1 MRFYL
6 LIYFF
11 IPFFSFTQNLH
22 TQIIEDKIK
31 QLKGREAENKFEEKE
46 LIALYN
52 ELYYMS
58 KEKDHKKGM
67 LTALTGLAVIYS
79 NNNNPHEGL
88 KVIGE
93 GIILAKQ
100 LNSYIDY
107 TSLLDCK
114 GRALLEAG
122 NYSDSRINF
131 SKALKMSDLI
141 KDKDTMNG
149 LKTIVF
155 NSLSRYA
162 EILDNEISTAGYGDS
177 LLYFGKQGYEA
188 SIKISEK
195 FPKRKFIVGQSA
207 LLLGVAY
214 LRKGNVVD
222 GNKYFDIAEKLFIS
236 DQDKRPLANF
246 YNTIG
251 YIKFEKGNDEQAL
264 EYYNKALDL
273 ATKFHSPR
281 LSINIYENLIEYY
294 KKAGDTKKEL
304 YYLEKSK
311 VLNDSLSKIHK
322 KALIIQGKH
331 DVNLISKQKESV
343 SSFFIILL
351 IVIIILIGAI
361 SFYLYRKNRAKR
373 SIGKVDVD
381 EEYQKKQI
389 DEDKIALLLTLAKN
403 NDKQFL
409 IMFQDIFTD
418 LHRELLKFPELTA
431 ADLEMCAY
439 LKLNIQTKE
448 IATYKKISIG
458 AVDNRKYR
466 IRKKLN
472 LLPETDLYKWINT
485 INPKSE

>member
-1 MRFYL
+1 MKFYF

-11 IPFFSFTQNLH
+11 IPFLSFTQNLN

-46 LIALYN
+46 LITLYN
-52 ELYYMS
+52 ELYYIS
-58 KEKDHKKGM
+58 KEEDHKKGM
-67 LTALTGLAVIYS
+67 LTSLTGLSVIYS
-79 NNNNPHEGL
+79 NNNNPHECL
-88 KVIGE
+88 KVVNE

-107 TSLLDCK
+107 TSLLDSK

-122 NYSDSRINF
+122 NYSDSRMNF
-131 SKALKMSDLI
+131 SKALIMSDLI
-141 KDKDTMNG
+141 KDRDTMNG
-149 LKTIVF
+149 LKTMVF

-162 EILDNEISTAGYGDS
+162 EISDNEFSTAGYGDS
-177 LLYFGKQGYEA
+177 LLYFGKKGYET

-195 FPKRKFIVGQSA
+195 FPKRKLIVGQSA
-207 LLLGVAY
+207 LLLGIAY
-214 LRKGNVVD
+214 SRERNVMNGD
-222 GNKYFDIAEKLFIS
+222 KYFDIAEKLFIS
-236 DQDKRPLANF
+236 DRDKRPLASF

-251 YIKFEKGNDEQAL
+251 YIKFEGGKDKQAL
-264 EYYNKALDL
+264 EYYTKALDL
-273 ATKFHSPR
+273 AEKFHSPQ
-281 LSINIYENLIEYY
+281 LSITIYENLIEYY

-311 VLNDSLSKIHK
+311 VLNDSLSTIHK

-331 DVNLISKQKESV
+331 DITLISKQKKSAGN
-343 SSFFIILL
+343 FFIILL
-351 IVIIILIGAI
+351 IISILICAI

-373 SIGKVDVD
+373 VIGKVDLN
-381 EEYQKKQI
+381 EGYQKKQI

-409 IMFQDIFTD
+409 IMFQEIFTD
-418 LHRELLKFPELTA
+418 LHRELLNFPELTS

-448 IATYKKISIG
+448 IATYKKVSIG

-485 INPKSE
+485 INSKMY

>member
-1 MRFYL
+1 M
-6 LIYFF
+6 
-11 IPFFSFTQNLH
+11 
-22 TQIIEDKIK
+22 K
-31 QLKGREAENKFEEKE
+31 QLKGREAENKSEEKE
-46 LIALYN
+46 LIALYK
-52 ELYYMS
+52 ELYYIS
-58 KEKDHKKGM
+58 KESDHKKGM
-67 LTALTGLAVIYS
+67 LTALSGLAVIYS

-88 KVIGE
+88 KVVEE

-100 LNSYIDY
+100 LKSYIDY

-131 SKALKMSDLI
+131 SRALIMSDLI
-141 KDKDTMNG
+141 KNKDTMNG
-149 LKTIVF
+149 LKTMVF
-155 NSLSRYA
+155 NSLSKYA
-162 EILDNEISTAGYGDS
+162 EISDNEFSKAGYRDS
-177 LLYFGKQGYEA
+177 LLYFGKQGYET

-195 FPKRKFIVGQSA
+195 LPKRKFIVGQSA
-207 LLLGVAY
+207 FLLGVAY
-214 LRKGNVVD
+214 LRMGNVIYGD
-222 GNKYFDIAEKLFIS
+222 KYFDIAEKLFIS

-251 YIKFEKGNDEQAL
+251 YIKFEKGDNKQAL
-264 EYYNKALDL
+264 EYYNNALGL

-343 SSFFIILL
+343 NSFFIILL
-351 IVIIILIGAI
+351 IIITLICVI
-361 SFYLYRKNRAKR
+361 SFYFYRKNRVRK
-373 SIGKVDVD
+373 SVGKVDLN
-381 EEYQKKQI
+381 EGYQQKQI

-409 IMFQDIFTD
+409 IMFQEIFTD
-418 LHRELLKFPELTA
+418 LHKALLKFPELTA

-439 LKLNIQTKE
+439 LKLNILTKE

-485 INPKSE
+485 LNSKS